1 MSWAQSLIKLSTYE
15 VETRQKRLADI
26 RDRWAALQ
34 LKLELLDVERATEEA
49 AALDYAQA
57 GFYLVGFREGWKS
70 RKAAVEAEL
79 RVLALEEQGAREA
92 LSEAFESQKKYEHVA
107 DRAAAVA
114 RAEAGKR
121 ETAALD
127 ELALRRRA

>member
-15 VETRQKRLADI
+15 VETRQKRLADV
-26 RDRWAALQ
+26 RDRQAAIGMM
-34 LKLELLDVERATEEA
+34 LESLDIERATEEA
-49 AALDYAQA
+49 AAEAYVGA
-57 GFYLVGFREGWKS
+57 GFYLIGFREGWKA
-70 RKAAVEAEL
+70 RKAKLEADL
-79 RVLALEEQGAREA
+79 RVLAIEEQGAREA

-107 DRAAAVA
+107 ERAAAVA

>member
-15 VETRQKRLADI
+15 VETRQKRLAEI
-26 RDRWAALQ
+26 RDRWAALT
-34 LKLELLDVERATEEA
+34 LKLEALHVERATEEA
-49 AALDYAQA
+49 AAEAFGEA
-57 GFYLVGFREGWKS
+57 GFYLVGFREGWKA
-70 RKAAVEAEL
+70 RKLRVEADL
-79 RVLALEEQGAREA
+79 RALEIEEQGARDS

-114 RAEAGKR
+114 RAELGRR